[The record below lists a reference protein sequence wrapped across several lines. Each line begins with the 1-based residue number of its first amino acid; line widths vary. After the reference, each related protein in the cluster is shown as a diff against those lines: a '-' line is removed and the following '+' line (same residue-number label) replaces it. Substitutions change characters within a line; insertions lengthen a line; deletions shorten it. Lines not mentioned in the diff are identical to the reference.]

1 MARRTRK
8 DKQNRREKL
17 LTWLNESTIIDPTE
31 RIARFNALGSIDT
44 GIEVIDRDASYYEDM
59 DQGEE

>member
-1 MARRTRK
+1 M
-8 DKQNRREKL
+8 